1 MKNLA
6 RLIIENKRIKNLENN
21 KLKLSNEESHYL
33 NKVMRLKIGE
43 EIQITNGEGYLWKG
57 IKNKNNILEIPN
69 INKPILVQD
78 KKKVFL
84 GIAVA
89 IPKSG
94 FDDILKMCTEIG
106 IDFIQPLYSEHQIKR
121 ISNQAS
127 KMDRWNTIINEAV
140 EQCERL
146 WKPKILNILD
156 ICEWII
162 ACKAKDII
170 SISLT
175 RDESCISLNDW
186 LKMQNLS
193 IQETTIIW
201 NVIGPEGGWSRRE
214 ICCFKDNKFQ
224 LIRLSESILRTSTA
238 CVTAASM
245 LSQWRSF
252 DMESNHLIEK

>member
-6 RLIIENKRIKNLENN
+6 RLIIEDKRIKNLGNN
-21 KLKLSNEESHYL
+21 KLKLSSEESHYL

-57 IKNKNNILEIPN
+57 IKNKNNFLEIPN
-69 INKPILVQD
+69 INKPILVQG

-121 ISNQAS
+121 ISNQAL

-146 WKPKILNILD
+146 WKPKILNIID

-162 ACKAKDII
+162 EYKTKDII
-170 SISLT
+170 SLSLT
-175 RDESCISLNDW
+175 RDKNCISLNDW
-186 LKMQNLS
+186 LKMQNLP
-193 IQETTIIW
+193 IQEKTVIW
-201 NVIGPEGGWSRRE
+201 NVIGPEGGWSKKE
-214 ICCFKDNKFQ
+214 ICFFKDNKIQF
-224 LIRLSESILRTSTA
+224 IKLSESILRTSTA
-238 CVTAASM
+238 CVTAASI

-252 DMESNHLIEK
+252 DMESNHSI

>member
-6 RLIIENKRIKNLENN
+6 RLIIDNKRFKNLENN
-21 KLKLSNEESHYL
+21 QLRLSNKESHYL

-43 EIQITNGEGYLWKG
+43 EILITNGEGYLWKG
-57 IKNKNNILEIPN
+57 IKNTNNLIDIPN
-69 INKPILVQD
+69 INKPVSVQD
-78 KKKVFL
+78 EKQVFL
-84 GIAVA
+84 GIAVV
-89 IPKSG
+89 IPKNG
-94 FDDILKMCTEIG
+94 FEDILKMCTEIG

-121 ISNQAS
+121 ISNQTL

-162 ACKAKDII
+162 DCNAKDLI

-175 RDESCISLNDW
+175 REENCISLNDW

-193 IQETTIIW
+193 FQSSTLIW
-201 NVIGPEGGWSRRE
+201 NVIGPEGGWSNRE
-214 ICCFKDNKFQ
+214 ICFFTEHKIQFIK
-224 LIRLSESILRTSTA
+224 LSETILRTSTA
-238 CVTAASM
+238 SVTASSI
-245 LSQWRSF
+245 LSQWRSL
-252 DMESNHLIEK
+252 DIEQTY

>member
-6 RLIIENKRIKNLENN
+6 RLIIENKRIKNLDNN
-21 KLKLSNEESHYL
+21 QLKLSNDESHYL

-57 IKNKNNILEIPN
+57 LKYSNNLIKIPN

-78 KKKVFL
+78 KRQLFL

-89 IPKSG
+89 IPKTG

-106 IDFIQPLYSEHQIKR
+106 IDFIQPLYSEYQIKR
-121 ISNQAS
+121 ISNKAS
-127 KMDRWNTIINEAV
+127 KIDRWNKIINEAV
-140 EQCERL
+140 EQSERL

-156 ICEWII
+156 ICEWLI

-175 RDESCISLNDW
+175 RDENCISLNDW
-186 LKMQNLS
+186 LKMQNLPF
-193 IQETTIIW
+193 QESTVMW
-201 NVIGPEGGWSRRE
+201 NVIGPEGGWSNKE
-214 ICCFKDNKFQ
+214 ICFFREKKIQF
-224 LIRLSESILRTSTA
+224 IKLSESILRTTTA
-238 CVTAASM
+238 SVTASSI

-252 DMESNHLIEK
+252 DIEPTYSEKL

>member
-6 RLIIENKRIKNLENN
+6 RLIIDNKRIKNLENN
-21 KLKLSNEESHYL
+21 KLRLSDEESHYL

-43 EIQITNGEGYLWKG
+43 EILITNGEGYLWKG
-57 IKNKNNILEIPN
+57 IKNKNNILKIDN

-121 ISNQAS
+121 ISNKVS

-162 ACKAKDII
+162 ACKAKDNI

-175 RDESCISLNDW
+175 RDENCISLNDW
-186 LKMQNLS
+186 LKMQNLQ
-193 IQETTIIW
+193 IEEKTVIW
-201 NVIGPEGGWSRRE
+201 NVIGPEGGWSKKE
-214 ICCFKDNKFQ
+214 ICSFKENKIQF
-224 LIRLSESILRTSTA
+224 IKLSESILRTSTA

-252 DMESNHLIEK
+252 DMESDHLI

>member
-69 INKPILVQD
+69 IKKPILVQD

-121 ISNQAS
+121 ISNQSS
-127 KMDRWNTIINEAV
+127 KMDRWNIIINEAV

-156 ICEWII
+156 IYEWII

-186 LKMQNLS
+186 LKMQNLP

-201 NVIGPEGGWSRRE
+201 NVIGPEGGWSMRE
-214 ICCFKDNKFQ
+214 ICCFKDNKIQ
-224 LIRLSESILRTSTA
+224 
-238 CVTAASM
+238 
-245 LSQWRSF
+245 
-252 DMESNHLIEK
+252 

>member
-1 MKNLA
+1 MQNFA
-6 RLIIENKRIKNLENN
+6 RLIIENKRIRNLENN
-21 KLKLSNEESHYL
+21 KLKLTNEESHYL

-121 ISNQAS
+121 ISNQSS
-127 KMDRWNTIINEAV
+127 KMDRWNIIINEAV

-156 ICEWII
+156 IYEWII
-162 ACKAKDII
+162 ACKATDII

-175 RDESCISLNDW
+175 RNENCISLNQW
-186 LKMQNLS
+186 LRMQNPPVEKS
-193 IQETTIIW
+193 KEIW
-201 NVIGPEGGWSRRE
+201 NVIGPEGGWSNGE
-214 ICCFKDNKFQ
+214 ISFFKEKKIEFTK
-224 LIRLSESILRTSTA
+224 LSESILRTSTA
-238 CVTAASM
+238 SITASSM

-252 DMESNHLIEK
+252 EMESKYSKKS

>member
-43 EIQITNGEGYLWKG
+43 EIQITNGEGYLWSG
-57 IKNKNNILEIPN
+57 IKSKNDLIEIPN
-69 INKPILVQD
+69 INKPILVQN

-121 ISNQAS
+121 ISNQDS

-156 ICEWII
+156 TCEWII
-162 ACKAKDII
+162 SLKARDVI
-170 SISLT
+170 SISSA
-175 RDESCISLNDW
+175 REENCISLNQW
-186 LKMQNLS
+186 LEMQNLPFKKS
-193 IQETTIIW
+193 TILW
-201 NVIGPEGGWSRRE
+201 NVIGPEGGWSQRE
-214 ICCFKDNKFQ
+214 IYFFKEKKIQ
-224 LIRLSESILRTSTA
+224 LIKLSDSILRTSTA
-238 CVTAASM
+238 SITATSI

-252 DMESNHLIEK
+252 NIKSNHLI

>member
-6 RLIIENKRIKNLENN
+6 RLIVENKRIKNLENN
-21 KLKLSNEESHYL
+21 KLKLSNKESHYL
-33 NKVMRLKIGE
+33 NKVMRLKIGD
-43 EIQITNGEGYLWKG
+43 EIQITNGEGYLWTG
-57 IKNKNNILEIPN
+57 ILDNNNILEIPN

-78 KKKVFL
+78 KKRVFL
-84 GIAVA
+84 GIAVS
-89 IPKSG
+89 IPKNG
-94 FDDILKMCTEIG
+94 FDNILKMCTEIG

-127 KMDRWNTIINEAV
+127 KMDRWDTIINESV

-156 ICEWII
+156 ISEWII
-162 ACKAKDII
+162 TYKAKDII

-175 RDESCISLNDW
+175 RDENCISLNDW

-193 IQETTIIW
+193 IQKATVIW
-201 NVIGPEGGWSRRE
+201 NVIGPEGGWSKKE
-214 ICCFKDNKFQ
+214 ICCFKDNKIQF
-224 LIRLSESILRTSTA
+224 IKLSESILRTSTA

-252 DMESNHLIEK
+252 DMESNHSV

>member
-1 MKNLA
+1 MKNLV

-21 KLKLSNEESHYL
+21 QLKLSKDEIHYL
-33 NKVMRLKIGE
+33 NKVMRIKIGGK
-43 EIQITNGEGYLWKG
+43 ILITNGEGYLWIG
-57 IKNKNNILEIPN
+57 IKNKNNFIEIPD

-78 KKKVFL
+78 KKQVFL

-89 IPKSG
+89 IPKNG

-121 ISNQAS
+121 IANQSS
-127 KMDRWNTIINEAV
+127 KMNRWNAIVNESI

-146 WKPKILNILD
+146 WKPKLLNIND

-162 ACKAKDII
+162 SLKAKDII

-175 RDESCISLNDW
+175 REENCISLNKW
-186 LKMQNLS
+186 LKMQNLPFKES
-193 IQETTIIW
+193 TVLW
-201 NVIGPEGGWSRRE
+201 NVIGPEGGWSKRE
-214 ICCFKDNKFQ
+214 ICFFKENKIQF
-224 LIRLSESILRTSTA
+224 IKLSESILRTSTA
-238 CVTAASM
+238 SITASSI

-252 DMESNHLIEK
+252 DIESRNLI

>member
-43 EIQITNGEGYLWKG
+43 EIHITNGEGYLWKG
-57 IKNKNNILEIPN
+57 IKDKNNILEIPN
-69 INKPILVQD
+69 INKPIVVQD
-78 KKKVFL
+78 KNKVFL

-121 ISNQAS
+121 ISNQSS
-127 KMDRWNTIINEAV
+127 KMDRWNIIINEAV

-156 ICEWII
+156 IYEWII

-186 LKMQNLS
+186 LKMQNLP
-193 IQETTIIW
+193 IRETSIIW
-201 NVIGPEGGWSRRE
+201 NVIGPEGGWSAKE
-214 ICCFKDNKFQ
+214 IDFFKKNNITFVK
-224 LIRLSESILRTSTA
+224 LSDTILRTSTA
-238 CVTAASM
+238 SVNASSI
-245 LSQWRSF
+245 LNQWRI
-252 DMESNHLIEK
+252 DLKLKN